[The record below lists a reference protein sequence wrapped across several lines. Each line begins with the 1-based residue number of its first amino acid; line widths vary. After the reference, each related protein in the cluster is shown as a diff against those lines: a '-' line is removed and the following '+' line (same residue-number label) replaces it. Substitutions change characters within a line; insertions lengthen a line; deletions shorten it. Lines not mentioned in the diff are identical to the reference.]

1 MKRSRVSDKRT
12 PKTEPKSKNP
22 RNKQGNARTAVDPR
36 RLLIPI
42 DFSAGS
48 LRALD
53 FADSLARRFNAAIT
67 LVHVIDPLHAPGRF
81 DATRLRSLRAEALE
95 DAKAKMVE
103 LAALHSAPPKPMKYH
118 VIDGIIHDA
127 IVKFASESKTDWI
140 VMGSKGQTG
149 VKRLLAGSVAENVVR
164 HARCPVLVVP

>member
-1 MKRSRVSDKRT
+1 
-12 PKTEPKSKNP
+12 
-22 RNKQGNARTAVDPR
+22 
-36 RLLIPI
+36 
-42 DFSAGS
+42 
-48 LRALD
+48 
-53 FADSLARRFNAAIT
+53 
-67 LVHVIDPLHAPGRF
+67 
-81 DATRLRSLRAEALE
+81 
-95 DAKAKMVE
+95 
-103 LAALHSAPPKPMKYH
+103 MKYH